1 VTTIIDHPM
10 FQAQWPDGVQSFCS
24 VRHGG
29 ASKGTYES
37 LNLGNHVQDDPAAVS
52 ANRVTFAE
60 HLGAKPVF
68 LNQVH
73 GWNLIELT
81 DQTPDGMAADVCI
94 TQFPRLACTIMVAD
108 CLPVLLAEPEGQWVA
123 AAHAGWR
130 GLAGNRGLGV
140 MEVAVDAMRERMSS
154 SVEQLRVWLG
164 PCIGPQAFEVGHEV
178 RDAFCGDQ
186 SQASHCF
193 QPGPMKGKWWADLPA
208 LARMRLQA
216 LGVTQITGN
225 DGSLP
230 WCTVAQQDLFF
241 SHRRDRVSG
250 RFAAS
255 IWRGGAV

>member
-1 VTTIIDHPM
+1 M
-10 FQAQWPDGVQSFCS
+10 FQAQWPEGVKSFCS

-29 ASKGTYES
+29 ASKGPFES
-37 LNLGNHVQDDPAAVS
+37 LNLGNHVQDDPADVS
-52 ANRVTFAE
+52 ANRGTFAE

-73 GWNLIELT
+73 GWSLIELT

-108 CLPVLLAEPEGQWVA
+108 CLPVLLAEPDGQWVA

-130 GLAGNRGLGV
+130 GLAGNRGFGV
-140 MEVAVDAMRERMSS
+140 MEVAVNAMRERMGSD
-154 SVEQLRVWLG
+154 VAQLQVWLG

-178 RDAFCGDQ
+178 RDAFGGDQ
-186 SQASHCF
+186 AQASQCF

-216 LGVTQITGN
+216 MGVTQITGN
-225 DGSLP
+225 DGSSP
-230 WCTVAQQDLFF
+230 WCTVAQKDLFF

-255 IWRGGAV
+255 IWRDGAV

>member
-1 VTTIIDHPM
+1 VTALNDHPM
-10 FQAQWPDGVQSFCS
+10 FQAQWPEGVKSFCS

-29 ASKGTYES
+29 ASKGPFES
-37 LNLGNHVQDDPAAVS
+37 LNLGNHVQDDPADVS
-52 ANRVTFAE
+52 ANRGTFAE

-73 GWNLIELT
+73 GWSLIELT

-108 CLPVLLAEPEGQWVA
+108 CLPVLLAEPDGQWVA

-130 GLAGNRGLGV
+130 GLAGNRGFGV
-140 MEVAVDAMRERMSS
+140 MEVAVNAMRERMGSD
-154 SVEQLRVWLG
+154 VAQLQVWLG

-186 SQASHCF
+186 AQASQCF

-216 LGVTQITGN
+216 LGVTQIAGN
-225 DGSLP
+225 DGSSS
-230 WCTVAQQDLFF
+230 WCTVAQQDLFL

-255 IWRGGAV
+255 IWRDVAA

>member
-1 VTTIIDHPM
+1 VTALNDHPM
-10 FQAQWPDGVQSFCS
+10 FQAQWPEGVKSFCS

-29 ASKGTYES
+29 ASKGPFES
-37 LNLGNHVQDDPAAVS
+37 LNLGNHVQDDPADVS
-52 ANRVTFAE
+52 ANRGTFAE

-73 GWNLIELT
+73 GWSLIELT

-108 CLPVLLAEPEGQWVA
+108 CLPVLLAEPDGQWVA

-140 MEVAVDAMRERMSS
+140 MEVAVNAMRERMSS

-186 SQASHCF
+186 AQASHCF

-216 LGVTQITGN
+216 MGVTQITGN
-225 DGSLP
+225 DGSSP

-255 IWRGGAV
+255 IWRDGAV

>member
-1 VTTIIDHPM
+1 MTAFNDHPM
-10 FQAQWPDGVQSFCS
+10 FQAQWPEGVNSFCS

-29 ASKGTYES
+29 ASKGPFES
-37 LNLGNHVQDDPAAVS
+37 LNLGNHVQDDPADVS
-52 ANRVTFAE
+52 ANRGTFAE

-130 GLAGNRGLGV
+130 GLAGEAGLGV
-140 MEVAVDAMRERMSS
+140 MEVAVNAMRERMGSDLA
-154 SVEQLRVWLG
+154 QLQVWLG

-186 SQASHCF
+186 AQASHCF

-225 DGSLP
+225 DGSSS

-255 IWRGGAV
+255 IWRDGAA